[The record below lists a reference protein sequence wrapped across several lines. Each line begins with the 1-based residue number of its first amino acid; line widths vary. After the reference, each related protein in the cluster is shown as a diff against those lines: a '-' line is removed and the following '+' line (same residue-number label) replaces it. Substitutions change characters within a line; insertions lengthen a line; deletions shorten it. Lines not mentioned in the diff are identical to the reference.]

1 MKLKKK
7 KIPKVVVLMFFTC
20 AQPDLGFNLIAV
32 IGGICTPSLISG
44 ASFIRQENNNRL
56 GSVSYQY
63 RSVLHTT
70 QNVPFSNITN
80 ENLGLSS
87 FIDLNNDD
95 VNDVLLLSP
104 DSIFKQPQVI
114 DSHAEILND
123 RAAAEVPLTTVKRNR
138 GRPKKILGNTSAQ
151 TDLEKI
157 TGTPNTTISS
167 EIFDHCADDQVTV
180 TTLKRKRG
188 RHKKIIRNTSTPTG
202 VDLLDQVPPTNQKKK
217 PGRPKQVLA
226 STSTR
231 SSWL

>member
-1 MKLKKK
+1 M
-7 KIPKVVVLMFFTC
+7 
-20 AQPDLGFNLIAV
+20 
-32 IGGICTPSLISG
+32 
-44 ASFIRQENNNRL
+44 
-56 GSVSYQY
+56 
-63 RSVLHTT
+63 
-70 QNVPFSNITN
+70 
-80 ENLGLSS
+80 SS
-87 FIDLNNDD
+87 FIDLTNDD

-114 DSHAEILND
+114 DSHAELLND
-123 RAAAEVPLTTVKRNR
+123 RADAEVPLTTVKRNR

-157 TGTPNTTISS
+157 IGTPNTTISS

-188 RHKKIIRNTSTPTG
+188 RPKKIIGNISTPTG

-217 PGRPKQVLA
+217 PGRPKKVLA

-231 SSWL
+231 S